1 MSCENVQERI
11 SLLLDCKLPA
21 GEREHV
27 LAHINSCRQC
37 GSRFESM
44 QYMRSSLRNLA
55 RPKVPP
61 VLAAQLRVLASHER
75 ARQVSR
81 RNFAARLQH
90 SISLIRLSFDNMMRP
105 FAVPFTG
112 GLLSAL
118 VLFSLLVPSLS
129 FRHNFG
135 DEPPTEA
142 VTSPDGRIVDPISYV
157 RLEPVN
163 GSIAS
168 DETVLELVIDPTGR
182 VHDFSVSRGKITQDM
197 ASVILLSQFTPAT
210 ILGQPTWG
218 KVKLV
223 YRHYG
228 RSVRS

>member
-1 MSCENVQERI
+1 MSCQNVQERI

-21 GEREHV
+21 GDREHV
-27 LAHINSCRQC
+27 LAHIQSCGQC

-44 QYMRSSLRNLA
+44 QYMRSSLRNLG
-55 RPKVPP
+55 RPPVPP
-61 VLAAQLRVLASHER
+61 VLAAQLRVMASHER
-75 ARQVSR
+75 TRQVAR
-81 RNFAARLQH
+81 RNLAARVQH
-90 SISLIRLSFDNMMRP
+90 WVSLVRLCFDNMMRP

-118 VLFSLLVPSLS
+118 VLFSVLVPSLS

-135 DEPPTEA
+135 DEPPTA
-142 VTSPDGRIVDPISYV
+142 AFTYPDGRIVGQMEYV
-157 RLEPVN
+157 RMEPVTAA
-163 GSIAS
+163 SSS

-182 VHDFSVSRGKITQDM
+182 VRDFYVSRGKITADM

-218 KVKLV
+218 RVKLV
-223 YRHYG
+223 YRHNG

>member
-21 GEREHV
+21 GDREYV
-27 LAHINSCRQC
+27 LAHLEECCQC
-37 GSRFESM
+37 GSRFEAM
-44 QYMRSSLRNLA
+44 QSMRSSLRNMA
-55 RPKVPP
+55 RPAVPP
-61 VLAAQLRVLASHER
+61 VLASRLCVMASHER
-75 ARQVSR
+75 TRRVAR
-81 RNFAARLQH
+81 RNLSARFEHWAAT
-90 SISLIRLSFDNMMRP
+90 IRLAFDNMMRP

-118 VLFSLLVPSLS
+118 VLFSVLVPSLS

-142 VTSPDGRIVDPISYV
+142 VTFPDGRIVGQMEYV
-157 RLEPVN
+157 RMEPV
-163 GSIAS
+163 SAAS
-168 DETVLELVIDPTGR
+168 LDNETVLELVIDPTGR
-182 VHDFSVSRGKITQDM
+182 VRDFYVSHGKITDDM

-218 KVKLV
+218 RVKLI
-223 YRHYG
+223 YRQNG